1 MGRQLALGI
10 AALALAAPSAAS
22 AASCP
27 NADVLPSKS
36 GAAAARKATLCLV
49 NAERT
54 SHGMRA
60 LKFNARLE
68 KAASAYSRQMV
79 AHHFFDHVSPS
90 GTGIVT
96 RLRRVRYITPRIA
109 WSIGENIAWGEGTL
123 GTPEATV
130 DAWMNSPGHRAN
142 ILSSSFREAGVG
154 VAPGLPQGGGQP
166 GATYTL
172 DFGRRS

>member
-1 MGRQLALGI
+1 MGRRIAVGI
-10 AALALAAPSAAS
+10 AALALAAPAAAS
-22 AASCP
+22 AADCP
-27 NADVLPSKS
+27 NAHVLPTKS
-36 GAAAARKATLCLV
+36 GPAAARQATLCLV

-54 SHGMRA
+54 SRGMRA
-60 LKFNARLE
+60 LKFNGRLE
-68 KAASAYSRQMV
+68 KAASSYSREMV

-90 GTGIVT
+90 GTDIVT
-96 RLRRVRYITPRIA
+96 RLRRVHYITPRIS
-109 WSIGENIAWGEGTL
+109 WSIGENIAWGEGSL
-123 GTPEATV
+123 GTPAEIV

-142 ILSSSFREAGVG
+142 ILSPSFREAGVG

>member
-1 MGRQLALGI
+1 MGAPLALGI
-10 AALALAAPSAAS
+10 AALALAVPSAAS
-22 AASCP
+22 AADCP

-36 GAAAARKATLCLV
+36 GPAAARKATLCLV

-54 SHGMRA
+54 SRGMRA
-60 LKFNARLE
+60 LKFNGRLE
-68 KAASAYSRQMV
+68 KAASSYSREMV
-79 AHHFFDHVSPS
+79 VHHFFDHVSPA

-96 RLRRVRYITPRIA
+96 RLRRVHYITPHIS
-109 WSIGENIAWGEGTL
+109 WSIGENIAWGEGSL
-123 GTPEATV
+123 GTPASIV

-142 ILSSSFREAGVG
+142 ILSQSFREAGVG